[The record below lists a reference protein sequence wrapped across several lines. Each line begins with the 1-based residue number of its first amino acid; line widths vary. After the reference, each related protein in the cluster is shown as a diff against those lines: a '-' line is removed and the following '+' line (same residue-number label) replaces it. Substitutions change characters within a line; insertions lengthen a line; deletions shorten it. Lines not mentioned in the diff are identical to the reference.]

1 MKAILCHSY
10 GPIENLTY
18 GAIADP
24 VAGPQEV
31 VIEVHAAGVN
41 FPDVLLVQGLYQ
53 SQPQFPFSPGAEVAG
68 VVAEVGEGVSQFEKG
83 DRVAAYLH
91 YGGFAEKVKVPV
103 KQCTHIPVQ
112 LSFEV
117 ASSFLVTYGTA
128 FHALKDRAKI
138 KPGERLAVLG
148 AAGGVG
154 LAAVELGH
162 KLGADVTACAS
173 SDQKLE
179 LTRNYG
185 ANATVNYRNEDLGAA
200 LKKVGGPQGIDVV
213 LDPVGGDLTEKA
225 FRSLGYN
232 GRYLV
237 VGFTAGKIPKIA
249 LNLPLLKIASLVGVF
264 WGRWMRMFP
273 EEAAINHHQLVKWI
287 AAGELKPMIQRTYP
301 LKEAVD
307 AMLWLQER
315 KAMGKVVIQV
325 YNP

>member
-1 MKAILCHSY
+1 M
-10 GPIENLTY
+10 
-18 GAIADP
+18 
-24 VAGPQEV
+24 
-31 VIEVHAAGVN
+31 
-41 FPDVLLVQGLYQ
+41 
-53 SQPQFPFSPGAEVAG
+53 
-68 VVAEVGEGVSQFEKG
+68 
-83 DRVAAYLH
+83 
-91 YGGFAEKVKVPV
+91 
-103 KQCTHIPVQ
+103 
-112 LSFEV
+112 
-117 ASSFLVTYGTA
+117 
-128 FHALKDRAKI
+128 
-138 KPGERLAVLG
+138 AVLG

-185 ANATVNYRNEDLGAA
+185 ASATVNYSNEDLGAA
-200 LKKVGGPQGIDVV
+200 LKKVGGSQGIDVV
-213 LDPVGGDLTEKA
+213 LDPVGGDLAEMA

-287 AAGELKPMIQRTYP
+287 ATGELKPMIQRTYP